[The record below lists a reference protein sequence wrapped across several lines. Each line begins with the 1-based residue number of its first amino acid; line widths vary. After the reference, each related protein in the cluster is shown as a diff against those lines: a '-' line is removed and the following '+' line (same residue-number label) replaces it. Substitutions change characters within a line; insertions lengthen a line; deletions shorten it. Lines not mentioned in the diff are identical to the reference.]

1 MLEILGKIGFDWQ
14 VALVNLLNFLVIFWL
29 LKKFFWKGIK
39 KSISERKAKIAQG
52 LEDARLAATDR
63 QMAEQLREETVS
75 GAKQEANVIVADAN
89 SKGKDIVEEAK
100 TQAGNERS
108 DIIKKAEV
116 DAEQAHKKMQAEF
129 RDEAAELV
137 VAATES
143 LLKEGMD
150 KAKNEDLI
158 KKTIERIST

>member
-29 LKKFFWKGIK
+29 LKRFFWKGIK
-39 KSISERKAKIAQG
+39 KSISERKAKITQG
-52 LEDARLAATDR
+52 LEDAKRASTDR
-63 QMAEQLREETVS
+63 QMAEKLREENVS
-75 GAKQEANVIVADAN
+75 EAKQEANTIVASAN

-100 TQAGNERS
+100 NKAGDERS
-108 DIIKKAEV
+108 IILKKAEV
-116 DAEQAHKKMQAEF
+116 DAEQAHKKMQSDF
-129 RDEAAELV
+129 KSEAAELV

-150 KAKNEDLI
+150 KVKNEELI
-158 KKTIERIST
+158 KKTIEKLS